1 MTYGDELSFHWQG
14 LCVSGSAHI
23 TNGGS
28 LKSVVKFNCQ
38 TGVALPMGFPG
49 QVSGRKEG
57 K

>member
-1 MTYGDELSFHWQG
+1 M
-14 LCVSGSAHI
+14 SGSAHI